1 MLGFEHNNKNRKK
14 TVSYII
20 HIEHREKEVLAWVEI
35 LGFSEESKSARICR
49 FQTIGWILEIVD
61 TVHKKAGAMNMLDE
75 SFAANALI
83 KYAKMDPLAAAE
95 LLAAPNWRNRFEAAW
110 EVLTDLER
118 EDAVTLD
125 YDYWDNFWPGFETY
139 NCTLRKFLI
148 NLKPQILDTRDYD
161 CSGPDIVP

>member
-1 MLGFEHNNKNRKK
+1 MLGFTHNNKNRNNAM
-14 TVSYII
+14 SFII
-20 HIEHREKEVLAWVEI
+20 HIEHREMEVLAWVEI

-61 TVHKKAGAMNMLDE
+61 TANKKAGAMNVLDDSYAIE
-75 SFAANALI
+75 ALI
-83 KYAKMDPLAAAE
+83 NYAKMTPEAAAE
-95 LLAAPNWRNRFEAAW
+95 LLAAPNWRKRFEAAW
-110 EVLTDLER
+110 DVLDDLER
-118 EDAVTLD
+118 EEAVTLD

-161 CSGPDIVP
+161 CAGSNLVC